1 MCFFKNYLFIAA
13 FFAAGLSAA
22 AQDAAGTR
30 TLILFEGQTINAIDL
45 SGNFDVGIRQGKPGG
60 IVLEIPQDI
69 PVDTVYNPSYGDIE
83 WMKQA
88 LKRNEEFGDTV
99 RCALDD
105 GMLRLVNTRL
115 KIDRLFG
122 GGFHTNWIPGPKV
135 RAVITVGDLRTLQA
149 STKGTVR
156 FTGKMRTTE
165 TKLLVQSVDGLDL
178 TARKRVS
185 ISTIGEG
192 TQNIKISDTPQVEIK
207 MNTKG
212 TLGLSVDGVGYLSVL
227 NYVDGANAVLS
238 GTADALYTRTYG
250 QGIIDTKNLK
260 AGKVVQPKK
269 KEDSGLSDVLG
280 DGTYILEKKGK
291 TINIREKK

>member
-1 MCFFKNYLFIAA
+1 MCYLKNYLFIAA

-30 TLILFEGQTINAIDL
+30 TLTLFEGDMIREVQL
-45 SGNFDVGIRQGKPGG
+45 SGDFDVEIRQGTPGG
-60 IVLEIPQDI
+60 VVLEIPQGI
-69 PVDTVYNPSYGDIE
+69 PVDTVYNPLYGDIE

-88 LKRNEEFGDTV
+88 LKRNKEFGDTV
-99 RCALDD
+99 HCTLTD
-105 GMLRLVNTRL
+105 GMLRLGNARL
-115 KIDRLFG
+115 KIDRLAG
-122 GGFHTNWIPGPKV
+122 GGFRTNWIPGPKIK
-135 RAVITVGDLRTLQA
+135 AVITVGDLRTLQA
-149 STKGTVR
+149 STEGTVR

-178 TARKRVS
+178 TAQKRVS
-185 ISTIGEG
+185 VNTVGEG
-192 TQNIKISDTPQVEIK
+192 TQSMKISDTPQVEVK

-238 GTADALYTRTYG
+238 GTADSLYTRTYG

-260 AGKVVQPKK
+260 AGKVVPQEKPDRR
-269 KEDSGLSDVLG
+269 DSFPEG
-280 DGTYILEKKGK
+280 DFTIEKNGR
-291 TINIREKK
+291 TVNIREKK

>member
-1 MCFFKNYLFIAA
+1 MQNIGKYFSTGLFLLSLC
-13 FFAAGLSAA
+13 LSAVA
-22 AQDAAGTR
+22 RDAAGTK
-30 TLILFEGQTINAIDL
+30 TLTLFEGQTINAIDL
-45 SGNFDVGIRQGKPGG
+45 SGNFDVEIRQGTPGG
-60 IVLEIPQDI
+60 VVLEIPQGI
-69 PVDTVYNPSYGDIE
+69 PVDTVYEPLYGDVE

-88 LKRNEEFGDTV
+88 LKRNEEFEDTV

-115 KIDRLFG
+115 KINRLAG
-122 GGFHTNWIPGPKV
+122 GGFRTNWIPGPKA

-149 STKGTVR
+149 STEEAVR

-178 TARKRVS
+178 TAQKRVS
-185 ISTIGEG
+185 VGTIGEG
-192 TQNIKISDTPQVEIK
+192 TQRIKISDTPQVEIK

-238 GTADALYTRTYG
+238 GTADSLYTRTYG
-250 QGIIDTKNLK
+250 RGIIDTKNLK
-260 AGKVVQPKK
+260 AATIVPQEKPDRG
-269 KEDSGLSDVLG
+269 DSSPGG
-280 DGTYILEKKGK
+280 DFTIEKNGR
-291 TINIREKK
+291 TVNIRQIKK